1 MQEQL
6 EDLVAVALEVDL
18 VDSAQ
23 RQPKGR
29 RAQEQV
35 PSASEASEAQQERQA
50 EDSAAVGLEEA
61 DLLDLVQEQ
70 LEDLVEVALEG
81 NLVYSAPLL

>member
-18 VDSAQ
+18 VD
-23 RQPKGR
+23 
-29 RAQEQV
+29 
-35 PSASEASEAQQERQA
+35 
-50 EDSAAVGLEEA
+50 
-61 DLLDLVQEQ
+61 LVQEQ

-81 NLVYSAPLL
+81 DLVYSALLL